1 MGRGEALR
9 NWMQFLYFPK
19 TLDVIT
25 YKFYIYALFGRWKLL
40 SLLKVKSA
48 VKSMYSFVVSN
59 CGKDVV
65 NIFLKL
71 ML

>member
-1 MGRGEALR
+1 MEA
-9 NWMQFLYFPK
+9 F
-19 TLDVIT
+19 VI
-25 YKFYIYALFGRWKLL
+25 
-40 SLLKVKSA
+40 VKSA
-48 VKSMYSFVVSN
+48 VKSMYSFVVNN